1 MEDVKHITKEDIED
15 LKARTPPFQRD
26 ARIHGIPSL
35 GSGAIYPVPESE
47 FVIDPF
53 PIPKHWKRLY
63 GMDVGNKTAVV
74 WLAQNPENNL
84 WYVLD
89 EYYKEREEPSIH
101 TAAIIARGK
110 WIPGAIDPASRG
122 RSQIDGR
129 QLMKMYE
136 ELGLNLSP
144 AVNAVEAGLYTVW
157 ELLST
162 GQLFVFN
169 TCKRLLDEM
178 RVYSRDEK
186 GNVIKKDDHLV
197 DSLRYGVM
205 TRDIAKNEIPT
216 NKNPLANVAVQPLR
230 F

>member
-1 MEDVKHITKEDIED
+1 
-15 LKARTPPFQRD
+15 
-26 ARIHGIPSL
+26 
-35 GSGAIYPVPESE
+35 
-47 FVIDPF
+47 
-53 PIPKHWKRLY
+53 
-63 GMDVGNKTAVV
+63 
-74 WLAQNPENNL
+74 
-84 WYVLD
+84 
-89 EYYKEREEPSIH
+89 
-101 TAAIIARGK
+101 
-110 WIPGAIDPASRG
+110 
-122 RSQIDGR
+122 
-129 QLMKMYE
+129 MKMYE
-136 ELGLNLSP
+136 DLGLNLSL

-178 RVYSRDEK
+178 RKYIRDEK

-197 DSLRYGVM
+197 DSLRYAVM